1 MNFEY
6 TSLAITKWKLDDF
19 MDVVDNF
26 ENDFADA
33 VHHKEYVSQEYKT
46 ILLHIVGKS
55 LVTIREILTLCAQG
69 YSDGALSLGRNLYE
83 QMIIVLF
90 FELHKNDNEFQKYV
104 EDFFLSY
111 EVQRNKCFRDIDQY
125 VPSGDMDKLNIE
137 LEELKNR
144 ANRKI
149 KGDYWWAGCNSFS
162 DLVNHVMRNQTD
174 GLLYQFF
181 GVHYMRYKRACIALH
196 ASCMGNSVRIGS
208 KAGFHVVD
216 TSPSVYG
223 QSTPLGYATISLI
236 AIVGVVCDMF
246 QIDHVKHTK
255 PLNELAAFY
264 LEKEETDSKSNSE
277 RE

>member
-1 MNFEY
+1 MSFEY
-6 TSLAITKWKLDDF
+6 ITPAINKWRLDHF
-19 MDVVDNF
+19 MDVVDSF
-26 ENDFADA
+26 ENDFADI
-33 VHHKEYVSQEYKT
+33 VHHKECVNQNYKT

-55 LVTIREILTLCAQG
+55 LVTIREILTLCAHG
-69 YSDGALSLGRNLYE
+69 YADGALSLGRNLYE
-83 QMIIVLF
+83 QMIIVWF
-90 FELHKNDNEFQKYV
+90 FELHKEDAEFQKYV

-111 EVQRNKCFRDIDQY
+111 DVQRNKCFRDIDQY
-125 VPSGDMDKLNIE
+125 VPSGDMDELNIE

-144 ANRKI
+144 ASRKI
-149 KGDYWWAGCNSFS
+149 KGDYWWTGCNSFS

-174 GLLYQFF
+174 ETLYQFL

-246 QIDHVKHTK
+246 QMNHVKYTK
-255 PLNELAAFY
+255 PLNELAVFY
-264 LEKEETDSKSNSE
+264 REKEEADNKSDLE